1 MTDYLHGKDEDID
14 DDNASIPKVER
25 QYRKILRLT
34 IGALKTSPIQ
44 GTYWSTDGN
53 LRKLLAYRPS
63 IEDMKLILEPMCYLP
78 QSKTLLT
85 YNESVKRDRYFGTLQ
100 QQLIE
105 YFLEIY
111 SLKNSSIT

>member
-1 MTDYLHGKDEDID
+1 MIDYLHEKDEDKD
-14 DDNASIPKVER
+14 DDPSMPREER

-34 IGALKTSPIQ
+34 IGSLKTSQIQ
-44 GTYWSTDGN
+44 GTYWSPDDN
-53 LRKLLAYRPS
+53 LRNLLTYRPS
-63 IEDMKLILEPMCYLP
+63 IEDMKLILDPMCYLP

-85 YNESVKRDRYFGTLQ
+85 HNEEVKRDRYFGTLQ

-111 SLKNSSIT
+111 SFKNSSTT